1 MKKFLTI
8 VLSICLLSVTV
19 FTSCNKKEE
28 VKLEIATTT
37 SDLKKYTKDRTDEA
51 AIRGL
56 YEVGFQNIDFSMYS
70 ITENSVYM
78 QDNWREKILQL
89 KAVADELGMKFVQA
103 HSPGGNPLSQN
114 PQEVESLIATTI
126 RSIEIC
132 EVLGIENT
140 VVHAGWRGG
149 LTKYQWFE
157 ANKSFYERLLPTA
170 ERCGVNVLCEN
181 STSKN
186 MGSNYY
192 INTGEDMREFIE
204 YVDHPNFHGCWD
216 TGHANCEEGDQ
227 YDDIVELGNEMYAI
241 HYADN
246 LGDADTH
253 LLPFIGNL
261 NHDSIMKALKE
272 IKFKGYFTLE
282 CDGKDRC
289 KQDWNGPELPLF
301 QDYQSMYSLR
311 EFPRYLTRIEQEKL
325 LYETAKYI
333 LSSYEMLAK

>member
-126 RSIEIC
+126 RSIEKPDRSYVFFSTHFYRSDSVYLIC
-132 EVLGIENT
+132 
-140 VVHAGWRGG
+140 R
-149 LTKYQWFE
+149 
-157 ANKSFYERLLPTA
+157 
-170 ERCGVNVLCEN
+170 
-181 STSKN
+181 
-186 MGSNYY
+186 
-192 INTGEDMREFIE
+192 
-204 YVDHPNFHGCWD
+204 
-216 TGHANCEEGDQ
+216 
-227 YDDIVELGNEMYAI
+227 
-241 HYADN
+241 
-246 LGDADTH
+246 
-253 LLPFIGNL
+253 
-261 NHDSIMKALKE
+261 
-272 IKFKGYFTLE
+272 
-282 CDGKDRC
+282 
-289 KQDWNGPELPLF
+289 
-301 QDYQSMYSLR
+301 
-311 EFPRYLTRIEQEKL
+311 
-325 LYETAKYI
+325 
-333 LSSYEMLAK
+333 